1 MSQKSIDCS
10 LAENTQHLISKRI
23 RALMKQGDSAALFT
37 EEAKHTVPNQT
48 EIAIQA
54 ALKKMLATT
63 DVNQSLESEAKD
75 GFANQAKQYLRK
87 LIRPMFTFQT
97 AHNRA
102 TAELTSEII
111 NLINYNERQQTNL
124 YLRSVRHFEEKLGL
138 LLSSIECLEGELQ
151 SRDSLITDLQARL
164 QKLESQKPNKNAELR
179 DKKNGSAD

>member
-1 MSQKSIDCS
+1 VSQKSIDCS

-23 RALMKQGDSAALFT
+23 RALMKQSDPATLIT
-37 EEAKHTVPNQT
+37 EEVKHAVPNQT

-54 ALKKMLATT
+54 ALKKMLENS

-75 GFANQAKQYLRK
+75 GLANQAKQYVRK
-87 LIRPMFTFQT
+87 LLRPMFTFQT

-102 TAELTSEII
+102 NAELSSEII

-151 SRDSLITDLQARL
+151 SRDTLITDLKARI
-164 QKLESQKPNKNAELR
+164 QNLESQKTNENAEHR
-179 DKKNGSAD
+179 D

>member
-1 MSQKSIDCS
+1 VSQKSIDCS

-23 RALMKQGDSAALFT
+23 RAMMKQSDLATLIT

-54 ALKKMLATT
+54 ALKKMLETT

-75 GFANQAKQYLRK
+75 GFANQAKQYIRK

-97 AHNRA
+97 AHNQA

-151 SRDSLITDLQARL
+151 SRDRLINDLQAEY
-164 QKLESQKPNKNAELR
+164 KH
-179 DKKNGSAD
+179 